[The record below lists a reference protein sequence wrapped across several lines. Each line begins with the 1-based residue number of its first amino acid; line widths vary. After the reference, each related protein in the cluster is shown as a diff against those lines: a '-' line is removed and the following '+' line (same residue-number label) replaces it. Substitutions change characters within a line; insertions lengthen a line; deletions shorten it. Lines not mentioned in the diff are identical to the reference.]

1 MVKKMNNCNN
11 EFEEYYYQYLD
22 YNGNENIVCSKNRER
37 KVNIFYYPIIISFYK
52 NKIIYSISSNY
63 YDELKEYMNNK
74 AFKDR
79 YEIINFFKDYFERKN
94 EKILIQ
100 EMKRMIKNKKSDID
114 ISRVVKIDEKYK
126 KEYFNSFEK
135 HSELEYKE
143 KKWNIVNKY
152 MYVSGVVKDNKI
164 VSSGFVSNID
174 YNGANIVIQTKEKYR
189 KNGYG
194 KSVVEKISRDLL
206 KEHKI
211 PIYWVNIENKA
222 SIQLAKKLDFEELA
236 KELVVKLI

>member
-1 MVKKMNNCNN
+1 MKNCNN
-11 EFEEYYYQYLD
+11 KFEDYYYQYLD
-22 YNGNENIVCSKNRER
+22 YNGNENIVCSRNRES

-63 YDELKEYMNNK
+63 YGQLKECMNNRT
-74 AFKDR
+74 FKNR
-79 YEIINFFKDYFERKN
+79 YEIISFFKNFFEKKN
-94 EKILIQ
+94 EKISIQ
-100 EMKRMIKNKKSDID
+100 EMKRMIKTKESNID
-114 ISRVVKIDEKYK
+114 ISRVVRIDEKYK
-126 KEYFNSFEK
+126 KEYFNSFEN

-152 MYVSGVVKDNKI
+152 MYVSGIVKDEKI

-194 KSVVEKISRDLL
+194 KAVVEKISRDLL
-206 KEHKI
+206 KENRI

-222 SIQLAKKLDFEELA
+222 SIQLASSLDFEELA
-236 KELVVKLI
+236 TELVVRLI

>member
-79 YEIINFFKDYFERKN
+79 YEIINFSYSC
-94 EKILIQ
+94 
-100 EMKRMIKNKKSDID
+100 KST
-114 ISRVVKIDEKYK
+114 
-126 KEYFNSFEK
+126 FF
-135 HSELEYKE
+135 
-143 KKWNIVNKY
+143 
-152 MYVSGVVKDNKI
+152 
-164 VSSGFVSNID
+164 SNYI
-174 YNGANIVIQTKEKYR
+174 
-189 KNGYG
+189 
-194 KSVVEKISRDLL
+194 
-206 KEHKI
+206 H
-211 PIYWVNIENKA
+211 
-222 SIQLAKKLDFEELA
+222 
-236 KELVVKLI
+236 